1 LINPNIPPDE
11 EQRLETLMELNVL
24 DTPPEE
30 RFDRL
35 TRMAKNSFDVPI
47 ALVSLVDSNRQW
59 FKSCLGLP
67 VSETT
72 RDISFCGHAIL
83 ENETFIIPDTLKD
96 SRFAD
101 NPLVTNE
108 PKIRFYAGV
117 PLKALTGEKLGTFC
131 IIDTKPRI
139 LNNVQ
144 IQALDDLA
152 FLAERELA
160 IIQIATFDDLT
171 KISNRRGFMTL
182 AKQGLSLSERH
193 KVRATLIYFDLNKFK
208 CINDKHGH
216 LTGDKILIAFASAL
230 TQSSRDSDICA
241 RLRGDEFV
249 ALLFDISEIQLSDYI
264 NRVKISFN
272 QKAKLSDFDALT
284 TFAYGAVDYQQ
295 EKHTSIKN
303 LLKDGDTAMYINKR
317 NKITKIK
324 NQISFLTS
332 KIASGTD

>member
-1 LINPNIPPDE
+1 MGSHL
-11 EQRLETLMELNVL
+11 
-24 DTPPEE
+24 
-30 RFDRL
+30 
-35 TRMAKNSFDVPI
+35 KNF
-47 ALVSLVDSNRQW
+47 L
-59 FKSCLGLP
+59 
-67 VSETT
+67 
-72 RDISFCGHAIL
+72 
-83 ENETFIIPDTLKD
+83 
-96 SRFAD
+96 FAD